1 MYWPAFFFFTRPCG
15 VLVLFSCAMIILLMG
30 IEGSGKT
37 TVGRLLAARLQ
48 YEFAD
53 ADDFHSAANKEKMSR
68 GIPLNDADRGPWLA
82 AIRDQ
87 MARWIAAEKN
97 GVITCS
103 ALKQSYRDI
112 LLSASGSADKQTGE
126 IKIVYLRGTYSLL
139 ASRLHSRTGHFAS
152 ESLLA
157 SQFATL
163 EEPHGVVTVDVD
175 PSPAQIVDQVVQQLH
190 LP

>member
-1 MYWPAFFFFTRPCG
+1 
-15 VLVLFSCAMIILLMG
+15 MIILLMG

-175 PSPAQIVDQVVQQLH
+175 PSPSQIVDQVVQQLH